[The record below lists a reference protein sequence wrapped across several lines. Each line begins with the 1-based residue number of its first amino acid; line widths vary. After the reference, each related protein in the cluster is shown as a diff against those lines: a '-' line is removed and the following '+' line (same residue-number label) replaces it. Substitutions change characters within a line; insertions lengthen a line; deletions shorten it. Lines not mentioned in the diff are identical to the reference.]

1 MGEIKQTHNLSGIKL
16 CGHDRKDHFMLMC
29 SFRFSVDC
37 ESSSPSQAETL
48 DTDIFIRYSLD
59 CSGLFQES
67 SLTLITGYA
76 TLGSQAFAIIGEES
90 FTFLFRNFAPLFFA

>member
-48 DTDIFIRYSLD
+48 DTDIFIR
-59 CSGLFQES
+59 
-67 SLTLITGYA
+67 
-76 TLGSQAFAIIGEES
+76 
-90 FTFLFRNFAPLFFA
+90 